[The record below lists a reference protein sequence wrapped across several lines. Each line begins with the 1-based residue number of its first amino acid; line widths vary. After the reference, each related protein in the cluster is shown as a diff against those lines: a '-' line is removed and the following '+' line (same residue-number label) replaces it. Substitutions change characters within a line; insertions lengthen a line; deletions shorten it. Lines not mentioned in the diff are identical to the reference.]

1 MAATVQSGQGQGHL
15 ADKLEKQLNEIV
27 RTLLQMIPW
36 HGMAWHGVYRL
47 LGLLTVFVL
56 LQFVQMGRIFQ
67 ARVQHPERVAQIQL
81 NAEKKMGEA
90 TDSFHSTLD
99 EMEIEIVSH
108 GPPARSPKC
117 EHLGAS
123 SSADS

>member
-1 MAATVQSGQGQGHL
+1 
-15 ADKLEKQLNEIV
+15 
-27 RTLLQMIPW
+27 
-36 HGMAWHGVYRL
+36 
-47 LGLLTVFVL
+47 
-56 LQFVQMGRIFQ
+56 MGRIFQ

-108 GPPARSPKC
+108 GPPACCPTC
-117 EHLGAS
+117 EHLRVHSGALYNWTPS
-123 SSADS
+123 FPDWR